1 MPLTSNGTSLSQV
14 LVSLECEYLTSLE
27 HTGTGIA
34 PSREVHGN
42 TVKVLT
48 KFASDKVP
56 EVRVRVA
63 ECLAAVAS
71 CSAGF
76 NTISVVPMLTL
87 CLKHLG
93 DEFPRVRLAF
103 AVTTGTLVLSI
114 SFSLVLRTYVYQRT
128 NINRHVDCNVRVF
141 GFTNARQF
149 LGLTES
155 IEKQDVLVG

>member
-1 MPLTSNGTSLSQV
+1 MFSN
-14 LVSLECEYLTSLE
+14 
-27 HTGTGIA
+27 TGTGIA

-76 NTISVVPMLTL
+76 NTISIVPMLTL
-87 CLKHLG
+87 CLKYLG
-93 DEFPRVRLAF
+93 DEFPRVRS
-103 AVTTGTLVLSI
+103 VT
-114 SFSLVLRTYVYQRT
+114 
-128 NINRHVDCNVRVF
+128 
-141 GFTNARQF
+141 FTTRS
-149 LGLTES
+149 T
-155 IEKQDVLVG
+155 

>member
-1 MPLTSNGTSLSQV
+1 M
-14 LVSLECEYLTSLE
+14 
-27 HTGTGIA
+27 
-34 PSREVHGN
+34 
-42 TVKVLT
+42 
-48 KFASDKVP
+48 P

-103 AVTTGTLVLSI
+103 AVTTGTLIATSV
-114 SFSLVLRTYVYQRT
+114 SLVSQTQDSSSGSPKASRSKTSWLGKIKIPKSFTFDSGLLFLASQFDRASTHRHREGFLYV
-128 NINRHVDCNVRVF
+128 VF
-141 GFTNARQF
+141 EREFLLYCFYLTLSREDHSNTNA
-149 LGLTES
+149 
-155 IEKQDVLVG
+155 